1 MQMRSASP
9 PILPSGTAPLSTGA
23 SRALVGRPIVREGI
37 AVRGRVSSLLRISAL
52 VLLLIA
58 ILAD

>member
-1 MQMRSASP
+1 MQMRFAFP
-9 PILPSGTAPLSTGA
+9 TTAASGTARNSTEA
-23 SRALVGRPIVREGI
+23 SRTPVGRSIALEGI
-37 AVRGRVSSLLRISAL
+37 AVRGRVLNPLRISAL